1 MNPKQKNKLLK
12 QYPLEVLIKVIY
24 EMGEFIIDETRDEQE
39 LPTTILQALTIG
51 CAIINDSELDIEQI
65 GINNYTIGI
74 S

>member
-12 QYPLEVLIKVIY
+12 QYPLEVLINVIH

>member
-12 QYPLEVLIKVIY
+12 QYPLEVLIKVIH
-24 EMGEFIIDETRDEQE
+24 EMGEFIIDEAKDEQE